1 MKYIGDGPYCYAN
14 AISMLLS
21 SIGEDISPS
30 QIEVLSGV
38 GLSANTRGG
47 DSFWFD
53 NLGTTPDIGISK
65 ALRILGFDCIERS
78 RKEAEPVPLEELSE
92 VLKQGP
98 AVLGPLD
105 MSHLSYLPFD
115 APLADHFVFAFGI
128 NEEEIQLHD
137 PAGYPHVSLPLDYLK
152 SAWKAEWIGYRRG
165 HYRYWTAPR
174 RIHHPTEEGIYDQ
187 ALGFFRFGYKKTERV
202 AHDENRIIGRDA
214 ISSFA
219 CQIRGGE
226 VSDDEFSHMVFF
238 LFQLG
243 ARRAL
248 DFAAFFDGHNAELA
262 SLKRKQARQ
271 FGQCHTFAVR
281 KSYVDLADMLE
292 QLGTVEEDFRIALC
306 E

>member
-1 MKYIGDGPYCYAN
+1 MRYIGDGPYCYAN
-14 AISMLLS
+14 VTSMLLT

-38 GLSANTRGG
+38 GLGANKKTG
-47 DSFWFD
+47 DMFWFD
-53 NLGTTPDIGISK
+53 NLGTAPDIGISK
-65 ALRILGFDCIERS
+65 ALEILGFDCIERA
-78 RKEAEPVPLEELSE
+78 RRTAEPFPLQELSK
-92 VLKQGP
+92 VLDQGP

-128 NEEEIQLHD
+128 NEEEIHLHD
-137 PAGYPHVSLPLDYLK
+137 PAGYPHVSLPLDCLK
-152 SAWKAEWIGYRRG
+152 SAWKAERIGYRRG

-174 RIHHPTEEGIYDQ
+174 RIHHPPEEDVYDQ
-187 ALGFFRFGYKKTERV
+187 ALEFFRFCYQKTERV
-202 AHDENRIIGRDA
+202 AQDENRIIGRDA

-219 CQIRGGE
+219 SQIRSSE
-226 VSDDEFSHMVFF
+226 VSNDEFSHMVFF

-248 DFAAFFDGHNAELA
+248 DFAGFFDGFNAELA

-271 FGQCHTFAVR
+271 LGQCHTLAVR
-281 KSYVDLADMLE
+281 KDYDDLADMLE